1 MEDKAKLLQEA
12 DTALAQYEK
21 KICDLQERS
30 NQFREFQESLQQ
42 AEITT
47 RLQKPRL
54 SSQQVNSNTNP
65 PERYRY
71 VRSLAASGMSS
82 HEIASV
88 LSISIHEADQLVALA
103 KIAHPD

>member
-1 MEDKAKLLQEA
+1 MERKSKLLQEA
-12 DTALAQYEK
+12 DKTLADYQK
-21 KICDLQERS
+21 KIHDLEERGK
-30 NQFREFQESLQQ
+30 QIMEFQESLQQ

-54 SSQQVNSNTNP
+54 TTQQLNSNANP

-71 VRSLAASGMSS
+71 VRSLTASGMSS
-82 HEIASV
+82 QEIASV

-103 KIAHPD
+103 KIAHSD